1 MAAGLRTAWPGSKPF
16 TGSADERAVRGRGWT
31 DAPTLDR
38 MSLVPVDETITKA
51 LARVP
56 VLAGREVDVSVL
68 AGGFT
73 NSVFLVRADD
83 ERYVFRVPGQS
94 SDLLE
99 INRADERYNAEIAA
113 RAGASPDLVDYVEGM
128 DVMVLG
134 FIEGHVP
141 TIEDLQTPDQVRRI
155 AEAVRTLHGG
165 PRFNNDADMFDR
177 AKRWLEACNKVS
189 IRVPDGIDSRMGELD
204 DIARALAANP
214 LPTVPCHNDLAPY
227 NFIDDGDR
235 LWIIDFEFSGNN
247 DPCSDLG
254 MIASEA
260 ELDVDLRTI
269 LCEAYFGDATPSLL
283 ARIRLYAMLSNVGW
297 SLYSAIQAV
306 VLSDESYWDEAT
318 GFWKA
323 VVEALDSDEM
333 PSMLSAVTGG

>member
-1 MAAGLRTAWPGSKPF
+1 
-16 TGSADERAVRGRGWT
+16 
-31 DAPTLDR
+31 
-38 MSLVPVDETITKA
+38 MSLVPVDQAITKA
-51 LARVP
+51 VERCS
-56 VLAGREVDVSVL
+56 VLVGREVDVSVL
-68 AGGFT
+68 ADGFT
-73 NSVFLVRADD
+73 NDVFLVRADD

-99 INRADERYNAEIAA
+99 INRADERYNAEMAA
-113 RAGASPDLVDYVEGM
+113 MAGVSPDVVDYVEGM
-128 DVMVLG
+128 AVMVLE
-134 FIEGHVP
+134 FIDGHVP

-177 AKRWLEACNKVS
+177 AKRWLEACSKVS
-189 IRVPDGIDSRMGELD
+189 IRVPGGIDSRMGELD
-204 DIARALAANP
+204 DIARALAAYP
-214 LPTVPCHNDLAPY
+214 LPTVPCHNDLAHY
-227 NFIDDGDR
+227 NFIDDGNR

-260 ELDVDLRTI
+260 QLDEDLRTI

-283 ARIRLYAMLSNVGW
+283 ARLKLYAVLSNVW
-297 SLYSAIQAV
+297 QSLYCAIQAV
-306 VLSDESYWDEAT
+306 VLSDESFLDEAT

-333 PSMLSAVTGG
+333 PSMLRAVAGG

>member
-1 MAAGLRTAWPGSKPF
+1 
-16 TGSADERAVRGRGWT
+16 
-31 DAPTLDR
+31 

-128 DVMVLG
+128 DVMVLE

-165 PRFNNDADMFDR
+165 PRFNNDADMLDR

-283 ARIRLYAMLSNVGW
+283 ARIKLYAMLSNVAW
-297 SLYSAIQAV
+297 SLYCAIQAV
-306 VLSDESYWDEAT
+306 VLSDDSYWDEAT

-333 PSMLSAVTGG
+333 PSMLRAVTGG

>member
-1 MAAGLRTAWPGSKPF
+1 
-16 TGSADERAVRGRGWT
+16 
-31 DAPTLDR
+31 

-128 DVMVLG
+128 DVMVLE

-165 PRFNNDADMFDR
+165 PRFNNYADMFDR

-189 IRVPDGIDSRMGELD
+189 IRVPDGIDSRMGELG

-283 ARIRLYAMLSNVGW
+283 ARIKLYAMLSNVGW
-297 SLYSAIQAV
+297 SLYCAIQAV

-333 PSMLSAVTGG
+333 PSMLRAVTGS

>member
-1 MAAGLRTAWPGSKPF
+1 
-16 TGSADERAVRGRGWT
+16 
-31 DAPTLDR
+31 
-38 MSLVPVDETITKA
+38 MSLVLVDETITQA

-99 INRADERYNAEIAA
+99 INRADERYNAEMAA
-113 RAGASPDLVDYVEGM
+113 RAGVSPDVVDYVEGL
-128 DVMVLG
+128 DVMVLEY
-134 FIEGHVP
+134 IEGHVP

-155 AEAVRTLHGG
+155 AEAVRSLHGG
-165 PRFNNDADMFDR
+165 PRFNNDVDTFDR
-177 AKRWLEACNKVS
+177 AKRWLEACAKAS
-189 IRVPDGIDSRMGELD
+189 IRVPQGIDSRVGELD
-204 DIARALAANP
+204 DIAAALAANP

-247 DPCSDLG
+247 DPCSELG

-260 ELDVDLRTI
+260 KLDEDLCTI
-269 LCEAYFGDATPSLL
+269 LCEAYFGHATPSLL
-283 ARIRLYAMLSNVGW
+283 ARLKLYAMLSNVGW
-297 SLYSAIQAV
+297 SLYCAIQAV
-306 VLSDESYWDEAT
+306 VLSDEGYWDEAA

-323 VVEALDSDEM
+323 VVETLDSEEV
-333 PSMLSAVTGG
+333 PSMLRAVRGR

>member
-1 MAAGLRTAWPGSKPF
+1 VPSQAVESFIAGTKRTLL
-16 TGSADERAVRGRGWT
+16 ADERAVRGRGWT

-128 DVMVLG
+128 DVMVLE

-141 TIEDLQTPDQVRRI
+141 TIEDLQTPRSGPKDRRGG
-155 AEAVRTLHGG
+155 AHPARRTTL
-165 PRFNNDADMFDR
+165 
-177 AKRWLEACNKVS
+177 
-189 IRVPDGIDSRMGELD
+189 
-204 DIARALAANP
+204 
-214 LPTVPCHNDLAPY
+214 
-227 NFIDDGDR
+227 
-235 LWIIDFEFSGNN
+235 
-247 DPCSDLG
+247 
-254 MIASEA
+254 
-260 ELDVDLRTI
+260 
-269 LCEAYFGDATPSLL
+269 
-283 ARIRLYAMLSNVGW
+283 
-297 SLYSAIQAV
+297 QQ
-306 VLSDESYWDEAT
+306 
-318 GFWKA
+318 
-323 VVEALDSDEM
+323 
-333 PSMLSAVTGG
+333 

>member
-1 MAAGLRTAWPGSKPF
+1 MSPV
-16 TGSADERAVRGRGWT
+16 SA
-31 DAPTLDR
+31 
-38 MSLVPVDETITKA
+38 DETITKA

-73 NSVFLVRADD
+73 NSVYLVRAHD

-94 SDLLE
+94 SDLLG
-99 INRADERYNAEIAA
+99 INRTDERYNAEMAA
-113 RAGASPDLVDYVEGM
+113 RAGASPDVVDYVEAM
-128 DVMVLG
+128 DVMVLE

-155 AEAVRTLHGG
+155 AEAVRTLHDG
-165 PRFNNDADMFDR
+165 PRFNNDADTLDR
-177 AKRWLEACNKVS
+177 AKRWLRACNKAA
-189 IRVPDGIDSRMGELD
+189 IPVPDGVDSRMGELD
-204 DIARALAANP
+204 GIARALAANP

-227 NFIDDGDR
+227 NFIDDGER

-269 LCEAYFGDATPSLL
+269 LCEAYFGEATPALL
-283 ARIRLYAMLSNVGW
+283 ARLRLYAMLSNVGW
-297 SLYSAIQAV
+297 SLYCAIQAV
-306 VLSDESYWDEAT
+306 VLSDEGYWDEAT

-333 PSMLSAVTGG
+333 PSMLCAVRGG